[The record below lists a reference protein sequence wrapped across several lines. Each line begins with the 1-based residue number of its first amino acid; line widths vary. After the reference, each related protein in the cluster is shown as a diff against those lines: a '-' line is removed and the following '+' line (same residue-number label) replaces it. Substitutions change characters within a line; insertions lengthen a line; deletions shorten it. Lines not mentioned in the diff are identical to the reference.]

1 VGVHVSSRL
10 DGKVV
15 IVTGAGQ
22 GIGEHYAAALA
33 QEGATVV
40 AADIRE
46 ENVSAVADRIT
57 AGGGHAIAVAVDV
70 SDEGSTAAMAARV
83 VEETGRIDALVNNA
97 ALYSGLHPGDPFEIP
112 VEEWDRVMA
121 VNLRGPWLCTKA
133 VVPTMR
139 AQRAGRIV
147 NQASVAAWGGASLM
161 HYSVSKAG
169 LVGMTRSMAKLLGA
183 DGITVNTLAPGQ
195 MATDWTL
202 QILSEERRS
211 QMAMAQAVHR
221 AGEPTDLVGAL
232 VYLCSDESSF
242 MTGQTLLVDG
252 GLVMP

>member
-1 VGVHVSSRL
+1 MSGRL
-10 DGKVV
+10 DGRVV

-22 GIGEHYAAALA
+22 GIGAHYAEALA
-33 QEGATVV
+33 REGATVV
-40 AADIRE
+40 AADIAE
-46 ENVSAVADRIT
+46 ENVKAVADRIV
-57 AGGGHAIAVAVDV
+57 ANGGRALAVGVDV
-70 SDEGSTAAMAARV
+70 SDEASTQAMAERV
-83 VEETGRIDALVNNA
+83 VAETGSIDALVNNA
-97 ALYSGLHPGDPFEIP
+97 ALYSGLQPGDPFEIP

-139 AQRAGRIV
+139 AQQRGRIV

-169 LVGMTRSMAKLLGA
+169 LIGMTRSLAKLLGA

-202 QILSEERRS
+202 QILSEERRA

-221 AGEPTDLVGAL
+221 AGEPADLVGAL

>member
-1 VGVHVSSRL
+1 VSTRL
-10 DGKVV
+10 EGKVV

-22 GIGEHYAAALA
+22 GIGAVYAHSLA
-33 QEGATVV
+33 GEGAVV
-40 AADIRE
+40 IAADVRE
-46 ENVSAVADRIT
+46 DNVRGVVDSITAAGANAVAV
-57 AGGGHAIAVAVDV
+57 GVDV
-70 SDEGSTAAMAARV
+70 SDEASTLAMAERV
-83 VEETGRIDALVNNA
+83 VDEHGHIDALVNNA
-97 ALYSGLHPGDPFEIP
+97 ALYSGLTPGDPFAIP
-112 VEEWDRVMA
+112 VEEWDRVMG

-133 VVPTMR
+133 VVPAMR
-139 AQRAGRIV
+139 AQGSGRIV
-147 NQASVAAWGGASLM
+147 NQASVAAWGGASLL

-169 LVGMTRSMAKLLGA
+169 LIGFTRSMAKLLGA

-202 QILSEERRS
+202 KILSEERRT

-221 AGEPTDLVGAL
+221 AGEPEDLLGAL
-232 VYLCSDESSF
+232 VYLCSDESAF

>member
-1 VGVHVSSRL
+1 MSGRL
-10 DGKVV
+10 SGRVV

-22 GIGEHYAAALA
+22 GIGEVYAHALA
-33 QEGATVV
+33 AEGASVV
-40 AADIRE
+40 ATDINE
-46 ENVSAVADRIT
+46 ESVKAVADAVVGEGGT
-57 AGGGHAIAVAVDV
+57 ATAVGVDV
-70 SDEGSTAAMAARV
+70 SDEESTRAMTELV
-83 VEETGRIDALVNNA
+83 VGELGRIDALVNNA
-97 ALYSGLHPGDPFEIP
+97 ALYSGLQPGDPFAITI
-112 VEEWDRVMA
+112 EEWDRVMA

-139 AQRAGRIV
+139 AQGAGRIV
-147 NQASVAAWGGASLM
+147 NQASVAAWGGASLL

-169 LVGMTRSMAKLLGA
+169 LIGLTRSMAKLLGA

-202 QILSEERRS
+202 TILSEERRT
-211 QMAMAQAVHR
+211 QMAAAQAVHR
-221 AGEPTDLVGAL
+221 AGEPEDLLGAL

>member
-1 VGVHVSSRL
+1 MSERL
-10 DGKVV
+10 FGKVV

-22 GIGEHYAAALA
+22 GIGEVYAHALA
-33 QEGATVV
+33 REGASVV
-40 AADIRE
+40 ATDINEQAVR
-46 ENVSAVADRIT
+46 AVADAIT
-57 AGGGHAIAVAVDV
+57 GGGEHAIAVTVDV
-70 SDEGSTAAMAARV
+70 ADEESTLAMAERV
-83 VEETGRIDALVNNA
+83 VAELGRIDALVNNA
-97 ALYSGLHPGDPFEIP
+97 ALYSGLQPGDPFAIT

-139 AQRAGRIV
+139 AQGAGRIV
-147 NQASVAAWGGASLM
+147 NQASVAAWGGASLL
-161 HYSVSKAG
+161 HYAVSKAG
-169 LVGMTRSMAKLLGA
+169 LIGFTRSMAKLLGA

-202 QILSEERRS
+202 TILSQERRA
-211 QMAMAQAVHR
+211 QMAAAQAVHR
-221 AGEPTDLVGAL
+221 AGEPDDLLGAL

>member
-1 VGVHVSSRL
+1 MRL
-10 DGKVV
+10 VGKVV
-15 IVTGAGQ
+15 VVTGAGQ
-22 GIGEHYAAALA
+22 GIGEVYAHALA
-33 QEGATVV
+33 REGAIVV

-46 ENVSAVADRIT
+46 ENVKRVANEVGNDVGYAVPM
-57 AGGGHAIAVAVDV
+57 VVDV
-70 SDEGSTAAMAARV
+70 SNEESTRAMAEHV
-83 VEETGRIDALVNNA
+83 VGEYGRIDALVNNA
-97 ALYSGLHPGDPFEIP
+97 ALYSGLTPGDPFEIP
-112 VEEWDRVMA
+112 VDEWDRVMA

-139 AQRAGRIV
+139 AQGSGRIV
-147 NQASVAAWGGASLM
+147 NQASVAAWGGASLL

-169 LVGMTRSMAKLLGA
+169 LIGFTRSMAKLLGG

-202 QILSEERRS
+202 QILSDERRK

-221 AGEPTDLVGAL
+221 PGEPQDLVGAL
-232 VYLCSDESSF
+232 VYLCSDESAF
-242 MTGQTLLVDG
+242 MTGQTMLVDG